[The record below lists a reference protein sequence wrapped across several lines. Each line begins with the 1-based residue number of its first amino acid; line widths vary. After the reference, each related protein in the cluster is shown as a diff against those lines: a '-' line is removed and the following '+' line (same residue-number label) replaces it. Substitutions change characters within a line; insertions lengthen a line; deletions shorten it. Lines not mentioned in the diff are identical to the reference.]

1 MQMTGANG
9 VLSVPDEHLPGLI
22 VLILI
27 GPVVWL
33 ALAGLRAFAT
43 RRVGWAQRAQGRLD
57 ALGFAAKV
65 VLFGTLAGALVHAA
79 IVPTHWGDARVTAIL
94 FVADTVG
101 FAVAFWWTFTARR
114 HWQLVSAAML
124 GGTAC
129 GYVLYILMG
138 WETMDLVGLITTTIE
153 AAAALV
159 ILSPVAASASAARQH
174 GAAIAAVPVA
184 LVALL
189 GTNVL
194 AGATTATATTV
205 AASAKSASTTP
216 ASPQSGSMAGMSGMS
231 GTSARDTALS
241 LPTTS
246 PAGSI
251 VWPDNMSSMA
261 AGMKMAE
268 PNCTAQPTS
277 AQQKAAVNL
286 VDRTVA
292 AAQKYTSLAAA
303 KAAGYVP
310 VTREWGARRPLHQSL
325 LLPHRRRAQ
334 PERDSFSR
342 LREHRARGS
351 AVRRHV
357 PRSPRGDATA
367 TGRLP
372 DPMAH
377 SHRPVLQRRG
387 GRRERQQRPVCRGQR
402 ESGEPADDARVDD
415 AGDGWASGAGPAC
428 ALRGRGGGANATAQS
443 AERHRLDLRN
453 DRPRRY
459 RRSSL
464 IELPGADAAV
474 RVMYTPP

>member
-1 MQMTGANG
+1 
-9 VLSVPDEHLPGLI
+9 
-22 VLILI
+22 
-27 GPVVWL
+27 
-33 ALAGLRAFAT
+33 
-43 RRVGWAQRAQGRLD
+43 
-57 ALGFAAKV
+57 
-65 VLFGTLAGALVHAA
+65 
-79 IVPTHWGDARVTAIL
+79 
-94 FVADTVG
+94 
-101 FAVAFWWTFTARR
+101 
-114 HWQLVSAAML
+114 ML

-205 AASAKSASTTP
+205 AAPAKAATTTP
-216 ASPQSGSMAGMSGMS
+216 KPAQRGSMAGMSGMN
-231 GTSARDTALS
+231 AHDTALS

-246 PAGSI
+246 PAGTI

-286 VDRTVA
+286 VDQTVA

-310 VTREWGARRPLHQSL
+310 VTRSGARIVHYINPSFYRTGGALNPDEIPALVYVNTAHGAVLSAAMYL
-325 LLPHRRRAQ
+325 DPRGVTPPQ
-334 PERDSFSR
+334 PGGCLTQWHIHTDLCFS
-342 LREHRARGS
+342 AGGVVGNDNSGSCPAGS
-351 AVRRHV
+351 ANRVSQPMMHV
-357 PRSPRGDATA
+357 WMTPVSGGPLT
-367 TGRLP
+367 P
-372 DPMAH
+372 DP
-377 SHRPVLQRRG
+377 
-387 GRRERQQRPVCRGQR
+387 
-402 ESGEPADDARVDD
+402 PALSEVEA
-415 AGDGWASGAGPAC
+415 AAQMPP
-428 ALRGRGGGANATAQS
+428 LNPLNATA
-443 AERHRLDLRN
+443 
-453 DRPRRY
+453 
-459 RRSSL
+459 
-464 IELPGADAAV
+464 
-474 RVMYTPP
+474 